1 MPTTAIRT
9 ADRALRV
16 HRHANPTTLR
26 AMISRL
32 RTAFV
37 WLMLFALPLQG
48 YAAATLLHCGPSHHR
63 AVAAAP
69 AGAHDQAMH
78 GDDHAAG
85 HTGADGAG
93 ASAGVGDD
101 GASLGHLDKLSKSKC
116 SACASCCVGAA
127 LPTATLEFAAV
138 AGAFVPT
145 PFVPVSRVG
154 FYTDSP
160 DRPPRLVHA

>member
-1 MPTTAIRT
+1 M
-9 ADRALRV
+9 

-37 WLMLFALPLQG
+37 WLVLFALPLHG
-48 YAAATLLHCGPSHHR
+48 YAAATMLHCGPSHHR
-63 AVAAAP
+63 VVAAAMVELS
-69 AGAHDQAMH
+69 GAHDHAMH

-85 HTGADGAG
+85 HAGTDGAT

-101 GASLGHLDKLSKSKC
+101 GASLDHLDKLSKAKC

-127 LPTATLEFAAV
+127 LPTAALEFAAV
-138 AGAFVPT
+138 AGAVVPTTFVPA
-145 PFVPVSRVG
+145 SRVG

-160 DRPPRLVHA
+160 DRPPRLVLA